1 MSTISQISHI
11 SSASAAQLSSSE
23 SISGSS
29 SQNCSDWFTDSSV
42 DSSRSITASNCFDAG
57 TSIDQMSQSILSCL
71 SGSSL

>member
-1 MSTISQISHI
+1 MSTINQINNLSN
-11 SSASAAQLSSSE
+11 ASAAQLSSSE

-29 SQNCSDWFTDSSV
+29 SKNCSDWFTDSSF
-42 DSSRSITASNCFDAG
+42 DSSLPISASNSFDAG